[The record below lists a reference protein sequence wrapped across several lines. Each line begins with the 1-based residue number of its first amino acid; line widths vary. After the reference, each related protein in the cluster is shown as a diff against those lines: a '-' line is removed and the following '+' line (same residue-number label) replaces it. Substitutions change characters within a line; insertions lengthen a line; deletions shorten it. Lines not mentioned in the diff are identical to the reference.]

1 MVLTEK
7 ESSMELKQQIKK
19 SLDDQGYRYEQLAD
33 DAFLVH
39 NILTQEELKAFQE
52 LANET
57 LPPQWYFFYLKELEQ
72 KAKELYS
79 RTDIATLI
87 EEGKLMLIPRNMSQV
102 RSTEPALN
110 DEVTAVTNRVNEIL
124 PPDYPSTRYGV
135 MQRHYK
141 GVGLEDHRDTDCNPS
156 LEFAT
161 VIYINDNYEG
171 GMLYFKDDDLT
182 TQIKPP
188 AGSMMLFRASRLHG
202 VTEVTGD
209 GQRYVLTSFI
219 SHVKEMSNRFDKVPM
234 QVNPTDGKEMGYVQ
248 ESGYTLGSGDYKG
261 NEHKSTGDPALDH
274 FLSGGYG
281 GTGKKGTA

>member
-1 MVLTEK
+1 
-7 ESSMELKQQIKK
+7 MELKDQIKK
-19 SLDDQGYRYEQLAD
+19 NLDGQGYKYEQLAD

-39 NILTQEELKAFQE
+39 NILTKEELAAFQE
-52 LANET
+52 LANGT
-57 LPPQWYFFYLKELEQ
+57 LPPQWYFFYLKELEG
-72 KAKELYS
+72 KAKELYG

-110 DEVTAVTNRVNEIL
+110 DEVTAVTNRVNNIL

-219 SHVKEMSNRFDKVPM
+219 SHIKEMSNRFDKVPM

-248 ESGYTLGSGDYKG
+248 ESGYTLGAGDYQG
-261 NEHKSTGDPALDH
+261 NEHKATGDPALDH
-274 FLSGGYG
+274 FLNGGYG

>member
-1 MVLTEK
+1 
-7 ESSMELKQQIKK
+7 MELKEQIKH
-19 SLDDQGYRYEQLAD
+19 SLDEQGYKYEQLAD

-39 NILTQEELKAFQE
+39 NILTPEELQAFQD
-52 LANET
+52 LANGT
-57 LPPQWYFFYLKELEQ
+57 LPPQWYFFYLKELEG
-72 KAKELYS
+72 KARELYG

-102 RSTEPALN
+102 RSTEPQLN
-110 DEVTAVTNRVNEIL
+110 DEVTTVTDRVNKIL

-171 GMLYFKDDDLT
+171 GYLYFKDDDLT

-202 VTEVTGD
+202 VTEVTGE

-219 SHVKEMSNRFDKVPM
+219 SHKAEMDNRFDKLNM
-234 QVNPTDGKEMGYVQ
+234 LNPTDGKQMGYVQ
-248 ESGYTLGSGDYKG
+248 EKSGYELGSGDYDG
-261 NEHKSTGDPALDH
+261 NKQQATGDPALDH
-274 FLSGGYG
+274 FLNGGYG
-281 GTGKKGTA
+281 GSGKKGTA